1 MDPEWTFCLQTLDG
15 SLDNVP
21 PKFSPDGLL
30 ILASKDEVVRT
41 WDPASGSCLGTQQ
54 YLPPHYI
61 SAVTSWGNRVLIS
74 SEDNG
79 EIKTWNLSDSTCLQT
94 FIQEVQSELSQAD
107 ELKTG
112 QGVGSRVRSMRHYQM
127 KSRLNIWHSLTMASF
142 LLKHMARRDSAGV
155 RFHDVPTR
163 PKLGHPLANSA
174 MIQSLRPFWV
184 RPMDG
189 KPRPKQGDAPT
200 LTVGGNWRCRRVGA
214 EGL

>member
-1 MDPEWTFCLQTLDG
+1 MCPRSFHLMACLYWRLKMRLCVPGTQLQDHALELNSIYHHTTF
-15 SLDNVP
+15 P
-21 PKFSPDGLL
+21 PSPLGG
-30 ILASKDEVVRT
+30 IVSSFRVRT
-41 WDPASGSCLGTQQ
+41 TERSRHG
-54 YLPPHYI
+54 I
-61 SAVTSWGNRVLIS
+61 SATVHACKHLFKKS
-74 SEDNG
+74 S
-79 EIKTWNLSDSTCLQT
+79 
-94 FIQEVQSELSQAD
+94 QSLAKQMSSRLD
-107 ELKTG
+107 K
-112 QGVGSRVRSMRHYQM
+112 GVGSRVRSMRHYQM